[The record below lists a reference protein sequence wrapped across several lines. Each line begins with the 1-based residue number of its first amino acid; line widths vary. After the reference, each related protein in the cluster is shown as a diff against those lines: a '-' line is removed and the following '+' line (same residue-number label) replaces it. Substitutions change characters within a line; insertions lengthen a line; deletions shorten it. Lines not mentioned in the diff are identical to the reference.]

1 MSRLQISGS
10 DSTGRDSSFTT
21 STSDDSHASH
31 MSQASPDFDSESLP
45 VSASVPCRTEV
56 QGAAPKRANQ
66 QRSSIQFTVDRKLVE
81 EALYQIHFCEPRRS
95 RRVVVSESIQ
105 FSALLG

>member
-1 MSRLQISGS
+1 MSRLQMSGS

-21 STSDDSHASH
+21 STSDDSHASY

-66 QRSSIQFTVDRKLVE
+66 QRSSNSIYSGQKVGGG
-81 EALYQIHFCEPRRS
+81 S
-95 RRVVVSESIQ
+95 VVPDS
-105 FSALLG
+105 LLQASKKQKGGR

>member
-10 DSTGRDSSFTT
+10 DSTGRDSSFKT
-21 STSDDSHASH
+21 STSDDRHASH

-56 QGAAPKRANQ
+56 QGAPRTEVQGASKRANQ
-66 QRSSIQFTVDRKLVE
+66 QRSSNSIYSGQKVGGG
-81 EALYQIHFCEPRRS
+81 S
-95 RRVVVSESIQ
+95 VVPDS
-105 FSALLG
+105 LLRASKKQKGGR

>member
-10 DSTGRDSSFTT
+10 DSTGRDSSFKT
-21 STSDDSHASH
+21 STSDDRHASH

-56 QGAAPKRANQ
+56 QGPPKRTNQ
-66 QRSSIQFTVDRKLVE
+66 QRSSNSIYSGQKVGGGSVVPESLLPASKKHKGGRK
-81 EALYQIHFCEPRRS
+81 
-95 RRVVVSESIQ
+95 
-105 FSALLG
+105 